1 MQSAPFVSIV
11 LFCYNAEKFLRKA
24 IDSLLQQSYQHFEL
38 IIIEDCSTDGSMSI
52 VGSYTDPRIVLICNE
67 QNSGIAFNRQ
77 LALSVAKGKY
87 IFWMDNDDIAATDR
101 IVKQVDCFEQH
112 PEVVLCGTS
121 AVIINEHDEQLREIT
136 YPATDEAIKAGMFFG
151 FPFMSPS
158 VGIRMAAVKPA
169 HVEALS
175 LVNQADDYTLYSML
189 MDTGSFVNLPDKLYY
204 YREHTDP
211 NRITTNPARGA
222 DIVAGRKVAWNI
234 QLQQYG
240 LTANDSVLTLHDK
253 LSYYLY
259 QITKADIEVA
269 FDYCVLIQ
277 SIYRIQRRSPKYE
290 FEATKSTIDRNISSL
305 TLVKHIPLITSLLLQ
320 IKFANLISIK
330 SHFKI
335 LVKRPLLFLSK
346 L

>member
-234 QLQQYG
+234 QLTAKG
-240 LTANDSVLTLHDK
+240 LRADDAVLSLHDK
-253 LSYYLY
+253 LTYYPQLISLADLQHTKAYLTLLLELY
-259 QITKADIEVA
+259 QRSAQ
-269 FDYCVLIQ
+269 L
-277 SIYRIQRRSPKYE
+277 SIAHKRIIKQHISRSIANLLLAELPFSDRIQYQLRFASWLSFKQH
-290 FEATKSTIDRNISSL
+290 AKIAL
-305 TLVKHIPLITSLLLQ
+305 KQ
-320 IKFANLISIK
+320 ILR
-330 SHFKI
+330 KI
-335 LVKRPLLFLSK
+335 A
-346 L
+346 